1 MSEQT
6 IDDLLAGWE
15 ISWMEIVPSYSGE
28 PGARG
33 VIAEWECIISNRHNY
48 TGSGDTIMEAVQN
61 AVQAMEAGY
70 KA

>member
-1 MSEQT
+1 MSEPT

-15 ISWMEIVPSYSGE
+15 ISWIEIVPLYSGE

-33 VIAEWECIISNRHNY
+33 VIAEWECIISNRRTF
-48 TGSGDTIMEAVQN
+48 TGSGATILDAVRN
-61 AVQAMEAGY
+61 AVRAMEAGD